1 MKRFTFLIMAALMLL
16 GLSSCQK
23 KYVASVTDLRLVRVD
38 PSSGYEGDL
47 IHILGR
53 NFSTAFGENHVYI
66 NGVEAKMVE
75 FNKDQLTIVAP
86 PNELGTYSVEVETP
100 LGRVSREDL
109 TFTYKKKPAKLYMVT
124 TVAGNGSDMIKDEIG
139 TNAAIG
145 RIEGLA
151 WAPDK
156 STIWFCQ
163 RSAGYAVRTF
173 NLSTQMVKTV
183 VSGIQLPWGGDF
195 DAAGDFYFPGKDAK
209 KVYRIAKGGSSA
221 EEVTLPAAV
230 ELNAP
235 MYVKFDSKG
244 NMWIASRGNH
254 TVYKVKDGA
263 LVKAFTGEK
272 YFPVALAVDSKDR
285 VFFASTQD
293 RGIFMIDGDAVTK
306 VAGTGT
312 VPTKDDYEISL
323 ASGPAGTNIGNIGG
337 LYITPDGTMYYTDY
351 LTFTVMKIVPD
362 ASGSYTSGKISIVAG
377 LPFSAAVV
385 NGTTDKAQF
394 KYPSGIVVSDD
405 GKRIYVSEPTSF
417 VLRMIDLS

>member
-124 TVAGNGSDMIKDEIG
+124 TIAGNGSNTLKDEIG

-156 STIWFCQ
+156 SAIWFCQ

-173 NLSTQMVKTV
+173 NLSTQMVKSV
-183 VSGIQLPWGGDF
+183 VTGIPLPWGGDF

-209 KVYRIAKGGSSA
+209 KVFKIAKGGSSA

-263 LVKAFTGEK
+263 LIKAFTGEK

-337 LYITPDGTMYYTDY
+337 LYITPDGTLYYTDNM
-351 LTFTVMKIVPD
+351 TFTVMKIVPD
-362 ASGSYTSGKISIVAG
+362 AGGSYTSGKIAIVAG

>member
-230 ELNAP
+230 DLNAP
-235 MYVKFDSKG
+235 MSVKFDSKG

>member
-1 MKRFTFLIMAALMLL
+1 MAALMLL

>member
-1 MKRFTFLIMAALMLL
+1 MKRYLVFLMAVLLLAL
-16 GLSSCQK
+16 SACQK

-47 IHILGR
+47 IRILGR

-124 TVAGNGSDMIKDEIG
+124 TIAGNGSNTLKDEIG
-139 TNAAIG
+139 PSAALG
-145 RIEGLA
+145 QIEGLA

-156 STIWFCQ
+156 SAIWFCQ
-163 RSAGYAVRTF
+163 RSAGNAVRTF
-173 NLSTQMVKTV
+173 NLSTQMVKSV
-183 VSGIQLPWGGDF
+183 VTGIPLPWGGDF

-221 EEVTLPAAV
+221 DEVTLPASV
-230 ELNAP
+230 KLDAP

-244 NMWIASRGNH
+244 NMWIASRGNN
-254 TVYKVKDGA
+254 TVYKIKDGA
-263 LVKAFTGEK
+263 LVKAFTGDK

-285 VFFASTQD
+285 VYFASTQD
-293 RGIFMIDGDAVTK
+293 RGIFMIDGETVTK

-312 VPTKDDYEISL
+312 KPTKDDYEISL

-337 LYITPDGTMYYTDY
+337 LYIAPDGTLYYTDY

-362 ASGSYTSGKISIVAG
+362 AGGSYTSGKISIVAG
-377 LPFSAAVV
+377 LPFSAAIV

-405 GKRIYVSEPTSF
+405 GKRIYVSEPTSYL
-417 VLRMIDLS
+417 LRMIDLS

>member
-362 ASGSYTSGKISIVAG
+362 ASGSYTSGHWTRTTLSG
-377 LPFSAAVV
+377 RSA
-385 NGTTDKAQF
+385 
-394 KYPSGIVVSDD
+394 
-405 GKRIYVSEPTSF
+405 
-417 VLRMIDLS
+417 

>member
-1 MKRFTFLIMAALMLL
+1 MKRIAFLIIAALLLL
-16 GLSSCQK
+16 GISSCQE

-38 PSSGYEGDL
+38 PSSGYEGQL
-47 IHILGR
+47 IRILGR

-75 FNKDQLTIVAP
+75 FTKDQLTIVAP

-124 TVAGNGSDMIKDEIG
+124 TIAGNGSNTLKDEIG
-139 TNAAIG
+139 TSAALG
-145 RIEGLA
+145 QIEGLA
-151 WAPDK
+151 WSPDH
-156 STIWFCQ
+156 SAIWFCQ
-163 RSAGYAVRTF
+163 RSAGNAVRTYT
-173 NLSTQMVKTV
+173 LSTSMVKSV
-183 VSGIQLPWGGDF
+183 VTGIPLPWGGDF

-209 KVYRIAKGGSSA
+209 KVFKIAKGGSSA

-263 LVKAFTGEK
+263 LVNAFTGDK

-285 VFFASTQD
+285 VYFASTQD
-293 RGIFMIDGDAVTK
+293 RGIFMIDGETVTK
-306 VAGTGT
+306 VVGTGEKA
-312 VPTKDDYEISL
+312 TKDNFELSL
-323 ASGPAGTNIGNIGG
+323 SGPASEANIGNIGG
-337 LYITPDGTMYYTDY
+337 MYIGKDGCLYYTDY
-351 LTFTVMKIVPD
+351 LTFTIMKVTPD
-362 ASGSYTSGKISIVAG
+362 ADGNFANGKISIVAG
-377 LPFSAAVV
+377 LPFSAAIV

-405 GKRIYVSEPTSF
+405 CKKIYVSEPTGY